1 MKIYITLKTMLSFFI
16 IMTVIFLAVGC
27 YSLDSSLISIG
38 CLFAVAGF
46 ILQLEMKDLSI
57 DPFA

>member
-1 MKIYITLKTMLSFFI
+1 MKMYIILKTMLSFFI
-16 IMTVIFLAVGC
+16 VLCVIFLALGF
-27 YSLDSSLISIG
+27 YSLDRALISIG

-46 ILQLEMKDLSI
+46 ILQLEMKDHLF